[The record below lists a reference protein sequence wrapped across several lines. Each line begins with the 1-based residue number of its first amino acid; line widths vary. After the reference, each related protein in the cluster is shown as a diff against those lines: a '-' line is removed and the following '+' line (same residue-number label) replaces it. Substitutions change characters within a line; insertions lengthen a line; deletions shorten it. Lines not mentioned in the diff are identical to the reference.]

1 MCGEIAL
8 IKRKFDAG
16 ICKQNVILFTISR
29 AIQAN
34 ERLYPPIILE

>member
-16 ICKQNVILFTISR
+16 ICKQNVILFTISKT
-29 AIQAN
+29 IKVKGKV
-34 ERLYPPIILE
+34 YPPVIQR